1 VPAFFIEDLSVNKP
15 DYNKH
20 LDCMTTATIAICD
33 ISAKRMFRV
42 FSVFCGLEN
51 NITDFRKGQNE
62 SY

>member
-1 VPAFFIEDLSVNKP
+1 MNKP

-51 NITDFRKGQNE
+51 NKTDFRKGQNE